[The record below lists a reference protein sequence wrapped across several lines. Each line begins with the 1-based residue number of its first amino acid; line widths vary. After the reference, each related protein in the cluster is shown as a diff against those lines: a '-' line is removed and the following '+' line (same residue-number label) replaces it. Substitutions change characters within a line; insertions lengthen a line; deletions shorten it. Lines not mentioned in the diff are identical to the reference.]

1 MALVILKKNTNQ
13 ALKLAEYARDFMK
26 DGKPSFEVL
35 QKVKLFHTDSVL
47 CGVSALAQKTNAPTI
62 LRDEALLH
70 EIRPRSKLRNYAKV
84 FGSSEL
90 CLDYKAICANVSAVR
105 EWDSNGT
112 VFGYREDSIK
122 HQAGEFG
129 HNDFYPVVIAAAQQ
143 RSDING
149 KTVLKAMTLLDEV
162 RGRLAESFSLKTYKI
177 DHVVHG
183 AIASIVTYGTLL
195 DASAEQIESG
205 IGMFL
210 AHYIPFRAIR
220 AGHQLS
226 DSKGASAALSTEVAI
241 MSLKRAMSGFVGP
254 KDIFRNPEAIF
265 RLFTKTQEYESP
277 FDLMLGFSGDDFS
290 VMGMHFKLGLYE
302 HQSAGAIQGVMNLL
316 LQTKLTEKYS
326 LDQIDHIKI
335 VAYEPAFGIIGDPA
349 KRTPHTRQSADHS
362 MVYIISTLLRKAY
375 ETPDLFANVNNT
387 DDLWKKLILLP
398 EDYNPTAI
406 ASETTKKLINKIQF
420 EHGGPEYD
428 KNYPKGIPTS
438 IKISAQGQELDSGMI
453 MFPAGHAR
461 NTNADLKSIL
471 NNKFRHLANIA
482 LDESQVDLFLRK
494 LDNIEFMDNKALK
507 TIYECK
513 LKYADKSIDDL

>member
-13 ALKLAEYARDFMK
+13 AYKLAEYAREFMK
-26 DGKPSFEVL
+26 DGKPSYEVL

-47 CGVSALAQKTNAPTI
+47 CGISALAQKTNAPTL
-62 LRDEALLH
+62 LREEAMMH
-70 EIRPRSKLRNYAKV
+70 SVKLRGKLKNYAKV
-84 FGSSEL
+84 FGDSDYY
-90 CLDYKAICANVSAVR
+90 LDYKAICANVSAVR

-112 VFGYREDSIK
+112 VFGYREDSPK

-183 AIASIVTYGTLL
+183 AIASIVTYGTLI
-195 DASAEQIESG
+195 DASPQQIESG

-241 MSLKRAMSGFVGP
+241 MSLKRAMAGFVGP

-375 ETPDLFANVNNT
+375 ETPNLFANVKNT

-398 EDYNPTAI
+398 NDYAPDAI
-406 ASETTKKLINKIQF
+406 ANEATKKLISKIQF

-438 IKISAQGQELDSGMI
+438 IKIAAQGHELDSGMI

-461 NTNADLKSIL
+461 NTDADLKSIL

-482 LDESQVDLFLRK
+482 LEESQVDPFLQK
-494 LDNIEFMDNKALK
+494 LDNIEYMDSKALK
-507 TIYECK
+507 GIYECK
-513 LKYADKSIDDL
+513 LKYAEKSIDDL